1 MSQKDAGGKRRETG
15 SRKQEVPARDV
26 SGPTAEVH
34 VIGTRLDEA
43 IDTAEKALDQALMS
57 GAARLRVIHGHGTGR
72 LRDGLREHFRQH
84 ASVETL
90 RPAEAREGGN
100 GATILELR

>member
-1 MSQKDAGGKRRETG
+1 M
-15 SRKQEVPARDV
+15 EVN
-26 SGPTAEVH
+26 

-43 IDTAEKALDQALMS
+43 IDTAEKALDQALMA

-72 LRDGLREHFRQH
+72 LRDGLREHFRGH

-90 RPAEAREGGN
+90 RPADAREGGN